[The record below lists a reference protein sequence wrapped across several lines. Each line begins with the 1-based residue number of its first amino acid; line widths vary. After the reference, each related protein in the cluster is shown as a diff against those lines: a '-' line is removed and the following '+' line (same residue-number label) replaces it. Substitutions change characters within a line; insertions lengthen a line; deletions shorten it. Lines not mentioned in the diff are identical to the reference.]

1 MGPYM
6 AAAMNDDRER
16 IRNIASRLFNAAQTI
31 RVLTHLSW
39 PQSHR
44 ESFLKNQSYKLPPV
58 SYAPFDP
65 APTVAELAGARKLI
79 RGESPVDR
87 WFSTIAAKLETSARM
102 LEACGTRE
110 FFEHSRNLYGGPTDA
125 LRDEKSTSLD
135 LAHRFSEAFDRI
147 SHVDAGAPAP
157 ACYLADHVATKMQ
170 KAVQSMFGD
179 SAPEVQVVDE
189 LSANAL
195 AGPKRIRI
203 RRGACFT
210 DKDIQQLIHHEAF
223 VHVATSMNGIA
234 QTDLPIL
241 GASHPGSTKTQE
253 GLAVFAEF
261 ITGSIDID
269 RFRRLAD
276 RIIAIQMAID
286 GADFVDVF
294 RYFLE
299 RVSSA
304 DQAFENARR
313 VFRGGVTSGGAPFT
327 KDIVYL
333 DGLLRVHNFLRAA
346 VTAGRSDCLQLLF
359 CGKLN
364 IEDIPVLCEL
374 VEMGLC
380 KPPKYLPPWAA
391 DRRFL
396 LSYLVYSSYLNS
408 IDLGPIRQHYA
419 ALLENSPIVDMANA
433 AANA

>member
-1 MGPYM
+1 MTE
-6 AAAMNDDRER
+6 DRER
-16 IRNIASRLFNAAQTI
+16 IRTIASQLFEAAQTI
-31 RVLTHLSW
+31 RILTHLSW

-44 ESFLKNQSYKLPPV
+44 ERFLKNEAYKLPPV
-58 SYAPFDP
+58 EYARFDP
-65 APTVAELAGARKLI
+65 GPTTERLAKVRKLI
-79 RGESPVDR
+79 RDDSPVDR
-87 WFSTIAAKLETSARM
+87 WFATIANKLETSA
-102 LEACGTRE
+102 LLLAACGTPD
-110 FFEHSRNLYGGPTDA
+110 FFTHSRTLYGAPTDV
-125 LRDEKSTSLD
+125 LKDEKSTSLD
-135 LAHRFSEAFDRI
+135 LANRFSAAFDRI

-157 ACYLADHVATKMQ
+157 ACYLADHVASKMQ
-170 KAVQSMFGD
+170 RAVQQMFGD
-179 SAPEVQVVDE
+179 KAPDVQVVDE

-210 DKDIQQLIHHEAF
+210 DKDIQQLIHHEAY

-234 QTDLPIL
+234 QTDLRIL

-286 GADFVDVF
+286 GAEFVDVF

-313 VFRGGVTSGGAPFT
+313 VFRGGVVAGGAPFT

-346 VTAGRSDCLQLLF
+346 VAAGRSDCLQLLF

-380 KPPKYLPPWAA
+380 RPPRYLPPWAA

-419 ALLENSPIVDMANA
+419 ALLENSPIVDLGNDTVHA
-433 AANA
+433 

>member
-1 MGPYM
+1 M
-6 AAAMNDDRER
+6 AASMTDERER
-16 IRNIASRLFNAAQTI
+16 IRNVASLLFKAAQTI

-39 PQSHR
+39 PQSYR
-44 ESFLKNQSYKLPPV
+44 DAFLKNKSYRLPPV
-58 SYAPFDP
+58 KYAPFDP
-65 APTVAELAGARKLI
+65 APTVAMLDEARKQI
-79 RGESPVDR
+79 RGESPVDL
-87 WFSTIAAKLETSARM
+87 WFTTIIGKLEASARM
-102 LEACGTRE
+102 LAACGTPG
-110 FFEHSRNLYGGPTDA
+110 FFTHSRTLYGAPTDA
-125 LRDEKSTSLD
+125 LKDEKSTSLD
-135 LAHRFSEAFDRI
+135 LATRFSAAFDRI

-157 ACYLADHVATKMQ
+157 ACYLADHVASKMQ
-170 KAVQSMFGD
+170 NAVQTMFGD
-179 SAPEVQVVDE
+179 KAPDVQVVDE

-203 RRGACFT
+203 RRSACFT
-210 DKDIQQLIHHEAF
+210 DKDIQQLIHHEAY
-223 VHVATSMNGIA
+223 VHVATSLNGIA

-276 RIIAIQMAID
+276 RIIAIQMAIE

-313 VFRGGVTSGGAPFT
+313 VFRGGVITGGAPFT

-346 VTAGRSDCLQLLF
+346 VAAGRSDCLQLLF

-380 KPPKYLPPWAA
+380 KPPRYLPPWAA

-419 ALLENSPIVDMANA
+419 ALLENSPIVELSDDRTNV
-433 AANA
+433 